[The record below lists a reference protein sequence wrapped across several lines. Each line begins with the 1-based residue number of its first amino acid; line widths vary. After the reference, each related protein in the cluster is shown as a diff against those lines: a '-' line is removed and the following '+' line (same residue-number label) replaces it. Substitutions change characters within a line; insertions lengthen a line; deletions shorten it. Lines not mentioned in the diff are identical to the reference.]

1 MDCTSSCRRDQSVNN
16 PQEGA
21 FLEGLQTVPGIDLI
35 PKTTQ
40 EPVRETR
47 SYHRVNSN
55 GQLDWIE
62 CARICRGDVAL
73 DVFDQAVAGILKW
86 CTECGIQ
93 SRVVTLAAKTMSFAF
108 AKEAHVE
115 VRSVQAEGQSWI
127 TQAKI
132 MLAGTFVTRY
142 LRLYEDEKP
151 VSRHI
156 RRRYVFRL
164 VFGFVQCVAFRSM
177 RIASTA
183 NV

>member
-1 MDCTSSCRRDQSVNN
+1 VHT
-16 PQEGA
+16 
-21 FLEGLQTVPGIDLI
+21 
-35 PKTTQ
+35 

-47 SYHRVNSN
+47 SYQRVNSN

-115 VRSVQAEGQSWI
+115 VAESSVYDLNLILGQGHGIVEFDIFEVVCVIRSGAYRLKVSLGSLKLRSCLQA
-127 TQAKI
+127 
-132 MLAGTFVTRY
+132 
-142 LRLYEDEKP
+142 RL
-151 VSRHI
+151 
-156 RRRYVFRL
+156 
-164 VFGFVQCVAFRSM
+164 
-177 RIASTA
+177 
-183 NV
+183 